1 MWAPPVVRGRCIH
14 LKQEII
20 FLFFLIS
27 LSIPLSLNILLF
39 LLNLL
44 LFPTHIHELEFAAR
58 FIFFFLRCFWVCYSF
73 LLSLLRNKEVRVFN
87 FLFEGV
93 YLLLKIY
100 IIFYFLPHFFIF
112 LFEIRVFIWTLGQQV
127 VPPLV
132 IQTCNSL
139 FVLIGMITC
148 KYNSRVCESD

>member
-20 FLFFLIS
+20 FPFFLIS

-44 LFPTHIHELEFAAR
+44 LFPTHIHEPEFAAR
-58 FIFFFLRCFWVCYSF
+58 FLFFFLRCCWVCYSF
-73 LLSLLRNKEVRVFN
+73 LLSLLRNEEVRVFN

-93 YLLLKIY
+93 CSLLKIY

-112 LFEIRVFIWTLGQQV
+112 LLKSGCLYEHLANKWCRHWLSKLTIVYL
-127 VPPLV
+127 
-132 IQTCNSL
+132 
-139 FVLIGMITC
+139 
-148 KYNSRVCESD
+148 Y